1 MAISW
6 CSMGGMRKARRFEAV
21 IFDLDGT
28 LADTIP
34 LIAVSFN
41 AAVGPVMGRDFTLEE
56 VIAKFGLPDSAMLR
70 REVGDE
76 RWAEVNER
84 YHQNYHA
91 LHSMVTVFDGV
102 REMLDALVMA
112 DVPMGIMTGKG
123 RRTADITLGALAWD
137 MYFGAVITGDEA
149 VRPKPAPDGPLEV
162 ARMLG
167 VEAGRCAFV
176 GDAPADIKAGRAAGM
191 RTIAAGWHSVYREKV
206 RALRPDVWAER
217 PGEVVEVVLGRGE

>member
-1 MAISW
+1 MANVNASKN
-6 CSMGGMRKARRFEAV
+6 GRQFDAV

-41 AAVGPVMGRDFTLEE
+41 AAVRPVAGRDFTLEE

-76 RWAEVNER
+76 RWEEVNER
-84 YHQNYHA
+84 YHQNYKA
-91 LHSMVTVFDGV
+91 LHSMVRVFDGV
-102 REMLDALVMA
+102 QEMLDALVAA

-123 RRTADITLGALAWD
+123 RRTADITLNALTWD

-191 RTIAAGWHSVYREKV
+191 TMIAAGWHSVYREKV

-217 PGEVVEVVLGRGE
+217 PGEVVEFVLGK